1 MLQNF
6 NLYIAPTYYNVRTQI
21 TNKFVM
27 KLANTKTDNKLTPW
41 KFYDRTPNMDSSTN
55 ASL

>member
-6 NLYIAPTYYNVRTQI
+6 NLYIAPTDYNVRTQI

-27 KLANTKTDNKLTPW
+27 KLANTKTDNKLPPW
-41 KFYDRTPNMDSSTN
+41 KFYDRTP
-55 ASL
+55 

>member
-6 NLYIAPTYYNVRTQI
+6 NLYIAPTDYNVRTQI

-27 KLANTKTDNKLTPW
+27 KLANTKTDNKLPAW
-41 KFYDRTPNMDSSTN
+41 KFYDRTP
-55 ASL
+55 